1 MNIKKIIKEEYMN
14 LSNVIVWH
22 GSTKKFNNFDINMVG
37 TGDQNSLGGWGI
49 YFSDDRAVSMR
60 YFLPSGQIKQ
70 YKIKSGE
77 YFNLDS
83 NIDPDETGR
92 MLKMLS
98 RMTTVNPKDLQEFE
112 ETYVSGDNYSATNKN
127 VYDWLSYVLK
137 SEKNASLFLDK
148 LEYLGNTME
157 DRWERGARNYIVF
170 DLESIL
176 GEVQSDEED
185 NEYDHEIDNEQY

>member
-14 LSNVIVWH
+14 LSNVTVWH
-22 GSTKKFNNFDINMVG
+22 GSTKKFNNFDLSMVG

-60 YFLPSGQIKQ
+60 YYLPSGQIKQ

-83 NIDPDETGR
+83 NIDPDVNAR
-92 MLKMLS
+92 MLKLLQ
-98 RMTTVNPKDLQEFE
+98 RMTTVSPKDIEEFD

-170 DLESIL
+170 DLETIL
-176 GEVQSDEED
+176 GEVNSEEGEENISDED
-185 NEYDHEIDNEQY
+185 Y